1 MKKMVVGIG
10 FYRREQWQQ
19 LLDTAADADILEK
32 TYDEWMDV
40 LDSSLEKI
48 RAHGIEPELVEVDV
62 DELLAFCKERDLRN
76 TAETRTKFIART
88 AAEKTTEKAAE

>member
-1 MKKMVVGIG
+1 MVVGIG
-10 FYRREQWQQ
+10 FYKREQWQQ

-48 RAHGIEPELVEVDV
+48 PAYGIEPELVEVDV

-76 TAETRTKFIART
+76 NAETRAKFIAKV
-88 AAEKTTEKAAE
+88 AAAKANEKTVE

>member
-1 MKKMVVGIG
+1 MKNKVVGIG
-10 FYRREQWQQ
+10 FYKREQWQQ

-40 LDSSLEKI
+40 LDSSIEKI

-62 DELLAFCKERDLRN
+62 DELLGFCKEQGLRN
-76 TAETRTKFIART
+76 NAETRAKFIARI
-88 AAEKTTEKAAE
+88 AADKTREKTVE